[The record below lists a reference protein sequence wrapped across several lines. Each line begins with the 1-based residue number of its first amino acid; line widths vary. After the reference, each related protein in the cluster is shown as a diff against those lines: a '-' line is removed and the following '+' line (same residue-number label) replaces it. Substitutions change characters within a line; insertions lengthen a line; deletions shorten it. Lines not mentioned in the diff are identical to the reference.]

1 VALLH
6 MEYCNCRCTEGLP
19 SQCTRLTESAGNLS
33 TASQAPMLHGSQI
46 FWPQTSRSYIAVVVV
61 IHPAF
66 ALSMLRPHIGQL
78 RTAVVMGAFLML

>member
-1 VALLH
+1 
-6 MEYCNCRCTEGLP
+6 
-19 SQCTRLTESAGNLS
+19 
-33 TASQAPMLHGSQI
+33 LHGSQI